1 MIWDILGVI
10 LTAGRQ
16 ERHYEEQSY
25 FAQYSIIPAI
35 AGGFCNQWIDSSTDY
50 SVLFLS
56 LIHI

>member
-10 LTAGRQ
+10 LTAGSQ

-50 SVLFLS
+50 SVLFWV
-56 LIHI
+56 